1 MRMYIIF
8 SVTFSGM
15 PSQFLNSGKLGTFLS
30 IDGRSG
36 WSSLLLIKFFIM
48 IAQQMKKVMVY
59 KSFFFFAD
67 IYTNHFF
74 DVVCLNKLLQW
85 LCLLPQLSSMR
96 CVLVSGGWCLELIDI
111 FTVFEIL
118 FDMFY
123 QMHVLTKSV
132 CFLQYLLS
140 VPLRMFR
147 VWAFTAMLG
156 QVSIRQKVILKN

>member
-8 SVTFSGM
+8 FVTFSGM
-15 PSQFLNSGKLGTFLS
+15 PSQFLNSGKLGTFQS

-36 WSSLLLIKFFIM
+36 WSILLLIKFFIM

-59 KSFFFFAD
+59 KSFFFAD

-123 QMHVLTKSV
+123 QMHVLTNLFVFCSIYLV
-132 CFLQYLLS
+132 FPWECLECGLLQQC
-140 VPLRMFR
+140 
-147 VWAFTAMLG
+147 WG
-156 QVSIRQKVILKN
+156 K

>member
-8 SVTFSGM
+8 FVTFSGM

-36 WSSLLLIKFFIM
+36 WSSLLLIRFFIM

-59 KSFFFFAD
+59 KSFFFAD

-96 CVLVSGGWCLELIDI
+96 CVLVS
-111 FTVFEIL
+111 
-118 FDMFY
+118 
-123 QMHVLTKSV
+123 
-132 CFLQYLLS
+132 
-140 VPLRMFR
+140 
-147 VWAFTAMLG
+147 
-156 QVSIRQKVILKN
+156 